1 MHLPGQ
7 ECTEHTLKFFGLFD
21 LRFMSGIEE
30 AMNPGARNHCLELL
44 VPVLRVQQIVGA
56 GNDEK
61 RNTDGCEPFY
71 EGVASGSSFVAWP
84 SQPRSG
90 KGLPGSRD

>member
-1 MHLPGQ
+1 MYLPNQ
-7 ECTEHTLKFFGLFD
+7 ECSEHTLKLFGLFD

-44 VPVLRVQQIVGA
+44 VPVLWVQQIVGA
-56 GNDEK
+56 GHDEK
-61 RNTDGCEPFY
+61 RDFDGCEPFY
-71 EGVASGSSFVAWP
+71 EGVVMGSSLVARP

-90 KGLPGSRD
+90 WSS

>member
-1 MHLPGQ
+1 MHLPDQ
-7 ECTEHTLKFFGLFD
+7 ECTEHTLKLFGLFD

-56 GNDEK
+56 GHDEK
-61 RNTDGCEPFY
+61 RDSDGCEPFY
-71 EGVASGSSFVAWP
+71 EGVASGSSFVARP